1 MVLVI
6 PDNVF
11 ISNAF
16 YAKQT
21 DFLSYDEMERYRVIL
36 YQTLNE
42 EYKYVDFN
50 FTDKNPIEIGELVFI
65 KLNDGIQSFYEVTR
79 ESIEYINSIYPIKI
93 RNLIKKS
100 RDKFDEENKEKEK
113 SLIKKM
119 GCD

>member
-6 PDNVF
+6 PDHVF

-16 YAKQT
+16 YARQT

-50 FTDKNPIEIGELVFI
+50 FTDKNPIEIGEQIFI
-65 KLNDGIQSFYEVTR
+65 KLNDGIQSFNEVTK
-79 ESIEYINSIYPIKI
+79 ESIEYINSIYPIKAME
-93 RNLIKKS
+93 LIEES
-100 RDKFDEENKEKEK
+100 RDKFSEKTKKVKNKI
-113 SLIKKM
+113 IKK
-119 GCD
+119 